1 MGNRRRLRQPRGR
14 YTDRHEPSARLR
26 TRLDQM
32 QATHR
37 AGRIWLCEHLA
48 AGGREP
54 GITALWSNWIVC
66 GLPECRGRLLLTGAE
81 DRRGDRCGEIVDTI
95 HPDIVCRTRPW
106 RSGSAAAGASGWRP
120 VGRAAT
126 NWPERSDER

>member
-14 YTDRHEPSARLR
+14 YTDCHEPSARLR

-54 GITALWSNWIVC
+54 SITTLWADWIVC
-66 GLPECRGRLLLTGAE
+66 GRPECRGRLLLTGAE

-95 HPDIVCRTRPW
+95 HPDVVWPHPTLAVGFDCCGCCQRLETRGP
-106 RSGSAAAGASGWRP
+106 SG
-120 VGRAAT
+120 
-126 NWPERSDER
+126 DELDGVPR